1 MANFYQYRK
10 AIAAF
15 LNKEADWDSDNI
27 YAALLGAGYT
37 PNLDTDDY
45 WNDISANEIANG
57 NGYTTNGQLL
67 TDCTITYTP
76 ANSWATTWAAT
87 TAVALNDVIRPA
99 SGNGYLY
106 RAKAAGTTGGSA
118 PTWPTTVGGE
128 VTDGTVT
135 WECVG
140 TGVTVLDAS
149 DPAWAS
155 SNITAR
161 YVAIYD
167 RSPGADT
174 TRPLIGLID
183 QGAAVTSV
191 NATWGVTFN
200 AQGLMMFFAM
210 Q

>member
-1 MANFYQYRK
+1 MATFYQYRK

-15 LNKEADWDSDNI
+15 LNKEADWNSDNI

-67 TDCTITYTP
+67 TGCTITYTP
-76 ANSWATTWAAT
+76 ANSWGTAHATSTAFAA
-87 TAVALNDVIRPA
+87 NDVVRP
-99 SGNGYLY
+99 STGNGYLY
-106 RAKAAGTTGGSA
+106 RAKVAGTTAGSA
-118 PTWPTTVGGE
+118 PTWPTTVGSE
-128 VTDGTVT
+128 VTDGGVT

-140 TGVTVLDAS
+140 TGVTVLDAN
-149 DPAWAS
+149 DPSWS
-155 SNITAR
+155 NSNITAR
-161 YVAIYD
+161 YVAIVD
-167 RSPGADT
+167 RSPGSDA

-191 NATWGVTFN
+191 NAAWGVTFN

>member
-1 MANFYQYRK
+1 MATFYQYRK

-15 LNKEADWDSDNI
+15 LNKEADWNSDNI

-67 TDCTITYTP
+67 TGCTITYTP
-76 ANSWATTWAAT
+76 ANSWGTAHATSTAFAA
-87 TAVALNDVIRPA
+87 NDVVRP
-99 SGNGYLY
+99 STGNGYLY
-106 RAKAAGTTGGSA
+106 RAKVAGTTAGSA
-118 PTWPTTVGGE
+118 PTWPTTVGSE
-128 VTDGTVT
+128 VTDGGVT

-140 TGVTVLDAS
+140 TGVTVLDAN
-149 DPAWAS
+149 DPSWS
-155 SNITAR
+155 NSNITAR
-161 YVAIYD
+161 YVAIVD
-167 RSPGADT
+167 RSSGSDA

-191 NATWGVTFN
+191 NAAWGVTFN